1 MKQEARKPRKLR
13 TLLFVAAMALA
24 LNGCM
29 MVGPDYKRP
38 AQELPPDYPE
48 PAGTDAAA
56 LRADWWTLYGD
67 ATLNDLVASA
77 QKNSADIRLAA
88 AQLEEANAA
97 LREVDAANYPQIDGS
112 YAATD
117 SRVSNVTAVPVPST
131 VPLIRQNRRL
141 AASTTF
147 ELDFWG
153 RLRRGTEAA
162 RAAALSSRYGRD
174 VVALTLA
181 GTTSQA
187 YFSLRA
193 VDAQIAV
200 TRITLKSRE
209 ESLDVVKNRA
219 ASGISSD
226 LEVNQA
232 IGARSDAV
240 LQLQDL
246 ERQRKLIEHQLGTL
260 TGNLALRLPPGELDQ
275 LPVPPVPPA
284 GLPSSLLERRPDVQA
299 AEQNLVAANARI
311 GVAKAAM
318 FPTISLTGS
327 YGGESAAFS
336 NLLTGPA
343 RIWSLGFGLTLPLFD
358 AGRLSARTAQA
369 EARQHQSVA
378 SYQKAV
384 ETAFR
389 ETADAISNLSAAGTS
404 EAEFK
409 VKVEAARQA
418 LELARIRYQSGYSG
432 YLEVL
437 DAQRTANDAELALVR
452 NRQSRLAY
460 SVDLMKALG
469 GGWAPPEAGR

>member
-1 MKQEARKPRKLR
+1 MKQGSRKLC
-13 TLLFVAAMALA
+13 TPLLATMLALA

-67 ATLNDLVASA
+67 ATLNDLVANA

-117 SRVSNVTAVPVPST
+117 SRVSNATAVPVPST
-131 VPLIRQNRRL
+131 VPLVRQNRRL

-209 ESLDVVKNRA
+209 ESLEVVKNRA

-260 TGNLALRLPPGELDQ
+260 TGNLSLRLPPGELDQ

-358 AGRLSARTAQA
+358 AGRLSARTEQA
-369 EARQHQSVA
+369 EARQRQSVA
-378 SYQKAV
+378 NYQKAV

-389 ETADAISNLSAAGTS
+389 ETADAISNLSAAGAS

-469 GGWAPPEAGR
+469 GGWAPPAQR